1 MTDNTTYTA
10 TLTIT
15 SVGDSPEV
23 TIGVTSEPS
32 AVGRVAEGRGLPAA
46 YSAMRDVQQFM
57 HMAGRRESF
66 NMRDEE
72 FFNLPECEQMKVIE
86 EAAKSAEN
94 TIVVDRVSLSSV

>member
-23 TIGVTSEPS
+23 SVNVSSEPS
-32 AVGRVAEGRGLPAA
+32 AVDRVVEGRGLPAA
-46 YSAMRDVQQFM
+46 YSAMRDVQQFIN
-57 HMAGRRESF
+57 MAGYRESF

-72 FFNLPECEQMKVIE
+72 FFSLPECEQMKVIE
-86 EAAKSAEN
+86 EAANSAEN
-94 TIVVDRVSLSSV
+94 TVVVNRMSIRRV